1 MAKVSD
7 LLPCSWLLLPRPSAL
22 AAAPARPPHTLDDNI
37 RKNKKS
43 CCDDTSC
50 TNTIMRI
57 NFVMFV
63 GFSHILITV
72 GMKRASFT
80 IFIINILNY
89 SLYSLPL
96 LEEVVQMTLVH
107 QVNCPPERK
116 GHSDQPNL
124 YVCFCMKKEQHQKSH
139 LTFPKGERRA

>member
-22 AAAPARPPHTLDDNI
+22 AAAPARPPHTLDDDI

-43 CCDDTSC
+43 CYDDTSC
-50 TNTIMRI
+50 TNTIIRV

-63 GFSHILITV
+63 GFSHVLITV
-72 GMKRASFT
+72 RMNRASFI
-80 IFIINILNY
+80 IFIITILSS
-89 SLYSLPL
+89 SLYSLLL
-96 LEEVVQMTLVH
+96 LEEVVQRTLVP

-116 GHSDQPNL
+116 RPSDHSNL
-124 YVCFCMKKEQHQKSH
+124 YVSV
-139 LTFPKGERRA
+139 